1 MLHKDNGSSII
12 LDTFSTA
19 QNGHWAAQS
28 GHAWSDITV
37 NVPGSTTIT
46 SLSVTANGT
55 YTAPANTAYTPVT
68 VNVPQPTLT
77 TLNANENRTYTAPAN
92 TAYNVVNV
100 NVPTYEE
107 EYREMVVCS
116 QEVIARLQKYDPDFD
131 PQTCEDI
138 PPKIDEVA
146 GYEPPNKPTHG
157 DVVDALV
164 PLGGGDVDT
173 VGTGTAGNYTY
184 RIEFAGF
191 ARDAYAM
198 LNPITGQPIND
209 IITST
214 LWADFTPGEW
224 HAGDGGRIY
233 PVIKITIDGVG
244 WGYANAPGF
253 LNGGSGWS
261 IICDSEWK
269 FGIADITAYN
279 DGAGNRVITTFYPAS
294 AGWADY
300 GVYFSSNTVT
310 KDSVTTKVYTK
321 Q

>member
-1 MLHKDNGSSII
+1 MTVNDFETGVCVGYLLHKDDGSSII
-12 LDTFSTA
+12 LDTFTTA
-19 QNGHWAAQS
+19 QNGHWTAQS
-28 GHAWSDITV
+28 GHAWNDITV
-37 NVPGSTTIT
+37 NVP
-46 SLSVTANGT
+46 T
-55 YTAPANTAYTPVT
+55 YEQEYRQMQAECEKVKEAIKPYDPTLPVPWDPIHDPT
-68 VNVPQPTLT
+68 QPTIH
-77 TLNANENRTYTAPAN
+77 
-92 TAYNVVNV
+92 
-100 NVPTYEE
+100 EE
-107 EYREMVVCS
+107 
-116 QEVIARLQKYDPDFD
+116 ID
-131 PQTCEDI
+131 
-138 PPKIDEVA
+138 KIA
-146 GYEPPNKPTHG
+146 GYEPSGNPTHG

-233 PVIKITIDGVG
+233 PVIKITVDGVG

-253 LNGGSGWS
+253 LNGGSGWP

-294 AGWADY
+294 AGWVDY
-300 GVYFSSNTVT
+300 GVYFGSNTVT
-310 KDSVTTKVYTK
+310 KDSVTTKVYT
-321 Q
+321 QQ